1 MQFAFFHQFCQCDF
15 GKKTQVWH
23 RKWNW
28 IRPNGWASHTKCN
41 ALSENV
47 ETVSCLPRKIISD
60 MSPNMFTCQEVPP
73 MPRTWHV
80 NPPKMNLLVKLPRG
94 TGLKTVANGRE
105 GMRIAA
111 NACERLRKVGQ
122 HSAKTLWPPHPQN
135 EKERLGR
142 HSGPKGDRLFF
153 CMGDVLKCPRTN
165 IFPNFILFCR
175 WSKKTTIV
183 WPQQWKLQPQLQI
196 KKAIL
201 LYKHYTQVG
210 QHPYHFFEW

>member
-1 MQFAFFHQFCQCDF
+1 MPPWHAICILPPILPMRFW
-15 GKKTQVWH
+15 KKTQVWH

-47 ETVSCLPRKIISD
+47 ATVSCLPRKIISD

-153 CMGDVLKCPRTN
+153 AWGMFWNAQELIYFQT
-165 IFPNFILFCR
+165 LFYFAAGLR
-175 WSKKTTIV
+175 
-183 WPQQWKLQPQLQI
+183 KLQLCGHNNESCNHN
-196 KKAIL
+196 
-201 LYKHYTQVG
+201 YK
-210 QHPYHFFEW
+210 